1 MKSRTMIFWK
11 WLMVLHNPVEQ
22 PFVKSCERVYT
33 EEVHEVKLLTYS
45 LKWQQWSVAQKSVK
59 SIGQQCT

>member
-45 LKWQQWSVAQKSVK
+45 R
-59 SIGQQCT
+59 

>member
-1 MKSRTMIFWK
+1 
-11 WLMVLHNPVEQ
+11 MVLHNPVEQ
-22 PFVKSCERVYT
+22 TFVNHCKKIYT
-33 EEVHEVKLLTYS
+33 EAVHEVKLLTYS